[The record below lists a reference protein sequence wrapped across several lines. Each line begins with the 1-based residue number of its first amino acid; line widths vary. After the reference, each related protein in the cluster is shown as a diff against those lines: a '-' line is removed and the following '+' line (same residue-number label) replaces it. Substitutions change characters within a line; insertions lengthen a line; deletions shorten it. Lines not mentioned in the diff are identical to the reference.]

1 MGSSGCTG
9 FGVTAAPAARRLSS
23 AAFCISKVLIVI
35 CTKPVF
41 IVSQVSTVLSSL
53 IFFSISSTFA
63 VGVIMPGNGNDS
75 GFHAFCMNSKKSL
88 GKSCSGTASS
98 VNATVQLYHKPTQ
111 LALELQLGKLLTGAV
126 LVLAQHL
133 MQPLAFSK
141 HLL

>member
-88 GKSCSGTASS
+88 GKSCSGTANS
-98 VNATVQLYHKPTQ
+98 VNATMQLYHKPQAYPAGSRITAGQ
-111 LALELQLGKLLTGAV
+111 AADGCGFGIGAAPDATARV
-126 LVLAQHL
+126 Q
-133 MQPLAFSK
+133 
-141 HLL
+141 